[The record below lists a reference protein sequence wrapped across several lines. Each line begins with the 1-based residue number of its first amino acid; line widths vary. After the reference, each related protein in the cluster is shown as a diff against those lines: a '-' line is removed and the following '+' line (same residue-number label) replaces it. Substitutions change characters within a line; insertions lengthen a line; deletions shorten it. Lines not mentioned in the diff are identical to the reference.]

1 MAGALPFC
9 GRCAA
14 WPVAAS
20 SRAPCRA
27 APFTLLATTCFLIIF
42 GVLEVAAAL
51 SASSADAGVG
61 ASAPVV
67 ALADVNADGVYV
79 R

>member
-27 APFTLLATTCFLIIF
+27 APFPLLATTCFLIIF

-61 ASAPVV
+61 AGAPVV